1 MWLES
6 CLRKSS
12 ATNITCKAI
21 TCVGKI
27 GKKRGFCTNLDCVAG
42 VRLRG
47 VVCGAMVCSVV
58 WQWCSKV
65 RPLRGTIARYALGWH
80 CGKGVLDCV
89 LLDKFLAYN
98 FLVLQS
104 LL

>member
-1 MWLES
+1 M
-6 CLRKSS
+6 
-12 ATNITCKAI
+12 
-21 TCVGKI
+21 
-27 GKKRGFCTNLDCVAG
+27 
-42 VRLRG
+42 
-47 VVCGAMVCSVV
+47 
-58 WQWCSKV
+58 

-80 CGKGVLDCV
+80 CGKDVLDCV